1 MPSSYDKR
9 TDSCLTLFFSPPK
22 PSRPLLYI
30 FPFFLSCLL
39 ACIQLGIFCCRKK
52 EIFII
57 TKKSTGWVLYSGKE
71 ERCERCSASVYIQFG
86 KNRGFSLMPAC
97 LPLEYLKSSQKRFN
111 NKKILMFPV
120 VFPFRS
126 YRVYEQLWDLEFLV
140 YSRMMLGR
148 KLFVRSLA
156 WFVSRSLYL
165 SSLLLCAPAFYLCNI
180 KREELY

>member
-1 MPSSYDKR
+1 MP
-9 TDSCLTLFFSPPK
+9 DSLFFSTETK
-22 PSRPLLYI
+22 PSSLIYFPVLSFLPLSLYTAGYI
-30 FPFFLSCLL
+30 LL
-39 ACIQLGIFCCRKK
+39 QEKRDFYYN
-52 EIFII
+52 
-57 TKKSTGWVLYSGKE
+57 KKSTGWVLYLGKE

-140 YSRMMLGR
+140 YSRIMLGR